1 MNNRMNAY
9 ILFGNDDVDDAAD
22 DRDEVEYIPRVT
34 EVILLQ
40 QPTARATM
48 LNCLII
54 TVTVTDTLT
63 TDTCLHE
70 IMCAV
75 KAVDSL
81 SHGKEKRQRNKTQ
94 KLRWM
99 KYGDGLAP
107 FILRSEFTQ
116 QFWGGAPTIKI

>member
-81 SHGKEKRQRNKTQ
+81 SHGKEKRQRNKTP
-94 KLRWM
+94 KAAMDEIWRWAGPI
-99 KYGDGLAP
+99 YITERVHPAVLG
-107 FILRSEFTQ
+107 RSTN
-116 QFWGGAPTIKI
+116 